1 MIPTLLTTLTA
12 VALQIPGGFD
22 LGVLGVV
29 NVILALV
36 VGYLIYQDA
45 QERRTDSPALWAVA
59 LGLASLL
66 LSFLGFL
73 LAVGVYYF
81 VVIRD

>member
-1 MIPTLLTTLTA
+1 MIPTLA
-12 VALQIPGGFD
+12 VTVLGVVLQIPGGFD
-22 LGVLGVV
+22 LGILGVV

-45 QERRTDSPALWAVA
+45 QERRTDSPALWALA

-81 VVIRD
+81 VVVRD

>member
-1 MIPTLLTTLTA
+1 MIPAL
-12 VALQIPGGFD
+12 VATVVGVTLQIPGGFD

-29 NVILALV
+29 NVVLALV